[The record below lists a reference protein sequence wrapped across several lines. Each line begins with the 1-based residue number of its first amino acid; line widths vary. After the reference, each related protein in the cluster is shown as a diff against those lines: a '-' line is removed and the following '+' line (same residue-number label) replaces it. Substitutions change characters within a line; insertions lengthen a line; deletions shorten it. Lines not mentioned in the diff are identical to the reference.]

1 MLCIYCIRL
10 FKLAYKLLPLAFII
24 WLRLEETEVTETH
37 GRAITMVRHVSKGF
51 SLDSDT
57 MCALRGSSASRIV
70 ILVLSA
76 ALKYMNGLGMFKSTA
91 PIRRSP
97 YYEIS

>member
-37 GRAITMVRHVSKGF
+37 GRAITMVRHVSGKD
-51 SLDSDT
+51 L
-57 MCALRGSSASRIV
+57 A
-70 ILVLSA
+70 
-76 ALKYMNGLGMFKSTA
+76 
-91 PIRRSP
+91 
-97 YYEIS
+97 